1 MSTIVLAALT
11 LLCIVAVPHAVR
23 AQDRGTKDLAK
34 AAQNP
39 EPNLKSAVFVLVRK
53 DTPDKVLEALKE
65 FKGKVIKTSLTADKK
80 EALREVLD
88 RGEVGDRKA
97 T

>member
-1 MSTIVLAALT
+1 MKELAET
-11 LLCIVAVPHAVR
+11 FTP
-23 AQDRGTKDLAK
+23 GS
-34 AAQNP
+34 
-39 EPNLKSAVFVLVRK
+39 SAVFVLVRK
-53 DTPDKVLEALKE
+53 NTPDKVLEALKE
-65 FKGKVIKTSLTADKK
+65 FKGKVIKTSLTADKE